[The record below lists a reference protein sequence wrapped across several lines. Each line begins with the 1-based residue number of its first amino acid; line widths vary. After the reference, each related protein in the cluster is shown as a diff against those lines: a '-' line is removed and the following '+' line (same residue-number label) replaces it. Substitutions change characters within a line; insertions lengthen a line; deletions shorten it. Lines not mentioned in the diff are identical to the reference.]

1 MLPTSERMVDL
12 PLGPVLYTAIE
23 ELWSGQVVDMSEELG
38 DFGGSQPYRPGDS
51 GDEASDSSDDEGTAR
66 MIPSWKHGRPNR
78 LISTQIIDHYNG
90 RTEPKKV
97 LIPDGYM
104 GHKVAL
110 SAFLIRK
117 SDQKM
122 FSLTA
127 GREGVGDDTLY
138 DSRGL
143 QSGPRSDNRFLRE
156 EDSFYSGGPTTDF
169 EYDWPILGTGERTAS
184 GAVLEARLYAVIM
197 FKKCEHT
204 EGRRIPSCPSG
215 HALAPRIVDDDQH
228 FCDVCAAKIAD
239 AGMEDM
245 DDSHHFEVG
254 SRVWGCEACEYDM
267 CEQCQADAKK
277 DALCCGDLELHL
289 KRDALADSLSE
300 PYEGDNSAEGDYGE
314 FGPMD
319 ARIRQLTSLLKL
331 IETPEFASR
340 WV

>member
-1 MLPTSERMVDL
+1 MLPTLERMAEL
-12 PLGPVLYTAIE
+12 PLGPVLYTAME
-23 ELWSGQVVDMSEELG
+23 ELWSGQVVDLSEERR
-38 DFGGSQPYRPGDS
+38 DFEGFEPYHPGGSDS
-51 GDEASDSSDDEGTAR
+51 EGESSDGEGTAR
-66 MIPSWKHGRPNR
+66 MIPSWKHGSPNR
-78 LISTQIIDHYNG
+78 LITSQAIEHYNG

-104 GHKVAL
+104 DNKAAV

-127 GREGVGDDTLY
+127 GREGVGDDSLY

-143 QSGPRSDNRFLRE
+143 TSGPRSDNSFLRE
-156 EDSFYSGGPTTDF
+156 EEWKSSMERL
-169 EYDWPILGTGERTAS
+169 EYDWPIPGTGEKTAS
-184 GAVLEARLYAVIM
+184 GAMLEGRLHTRLL
-197 FKKCEHT
+197 FEKCEHT

-239 AGMEDM
+239 AGMEGM
-245 DDSHHFEVG
+245 DDSHYFGVG

-267 CEQCQADAKK
+267 CEQCHVDAKK
-277 DALCCGDLELHL
+277 DALRCGDIELHL
-289 KRDALADSLSE
+289 RPDALGE
-300 PYEGDNSAEGDYGE
+300 PQEEYEHEGVYGE
-314 FGPMD
+314 WGPQD

-331 IETPEFASR
+331 IETPELASR